1 MGILAAVGGFDIG
14 GICGFLLGAAAQRL
28 PVVTDGFITGA
39 AAMMAQAMSPH
50 LRDYLFYSHLSAESG
65 HARMLEFL
73 GGQPLLSLDMR
84 LGEGTGA
91 ALGIN
96 LIETAV
102 RVYREMATF
111 TEASISRN
119 PE

>member
-1 MGILAAVGGFDIG
+1 M
-14 GICGFLLGAAAQRL
+14 
-28 PVVTDGFITGA
+28 DGFITGSA
-39 AAMMAQAMSPH
+39 ALVAQALSPN
-50 LRDYLFYSHLSAESG
+50 LRDYLFFSHLSAESG

-73 GGQPLLSLDMR
+73 GSRPLLALDMR

-102 RVYREMATF
+102 RLYTEMATF
-111 TEASISRN
+111 SEASVSKN
-119 PE
+119 SE

>member
-1 MGILAAVGGFDIG
+1 VM
-14 GICGFLLGAAAQRL
+14 
-28 PVVTDGFITGA
+28 DGFITGA
-39 AAMMAQAMSPH
+39 AALIAQALSPN
-50 LRDYLFYSHLSAESG
+50 LSDYLFFSHLSAEIG
-65 HARMLEFL
+65 HARMIEFL
-73 GGQPLLSLDMR
+73 GGQALLSLDMR

-102 RVYREMATF
+102 HLYTEMATF
-111 TEASISRN
+111 SEASVSRN

>member
-1 MGILAAVGGFDIG
+1 M
-14 GICGFLLGAAAQRL
+14 
-28 PVVTDGFITGA
+28 DGFITGA
-39 AAMMAQAMSPH
+39 AALMAQALSPC
-50 LRDYLFYSHLSAESG
+50 LREYLFFSHLSAESG

-73 GGQPLLSLDMR
+73 GAQPLLSLDMR

-102 RVYREMATF
+102 RLYTGMATF
-111 TEASISRN
+111 SEASVSTK